1 VRNGLADPCQ
11 FSVFSESQ
19 GFDPETVKLL
29 VTTFE
34 RTRDQLDLPD
44 RLNPLVVQPVAK
56 LTIDFA
62 KEASGTPLG

>member
-1 VRNGLADPCQ
+1 MPILRLL
-11 FSVFSESQ
+11 ESQ

-44 RLNPLVVQPVAK
+44 RLNPFWSSRWL
-56 LTIDFA
+56 
-62 KEASGTPLG
+62 S